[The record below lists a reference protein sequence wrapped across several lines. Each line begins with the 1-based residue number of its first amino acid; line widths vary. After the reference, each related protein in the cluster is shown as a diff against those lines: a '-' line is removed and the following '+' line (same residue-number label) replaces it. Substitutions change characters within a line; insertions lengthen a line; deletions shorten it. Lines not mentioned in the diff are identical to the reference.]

1 MKWSGAQ
8 EGRVS
13 GFKNAGF
20 QGQSAPSMDPI
31 AVAAIAA
38 PCIMQHSGV
47 RWDKFFG
54 MNSILFRGANRMLW
68 AKAGSIEGEAYG
80 CKRS

>member
-1 MKWSGAQ
+1 MKWSDAQ

-31 AVAAIAA
+31 AA
-38 PCIMQHSGV
+38 PCIMPHSGV